1 MNKQTVLIIVVLV
14 LMYLVMGASIFQI
27 LEQPYEV
34 EQKRLIVNEKNKFI
48 SSHSCVDSQDLAG
61 FIRHVMTAMDSGV
74 DPIGNWSNTSKNWD
88 LGSSFFFSGT
98 VITTIGFGS
107 TAPKSKWGRIFCV
120 FYALVGIPMF
130 GFLLA
135 GVGELLGSALG
146 NLISKVEYIV
156 LRWKVSATVVR
167 VISTLVSILIG
178 CLIFMVTPVLVF
190 EHIEEWSVL
199 EAIYFVVIT
208 LTTIGFGDYVAGK
221 NPQIEYRTWY
231 LPLVWLWIIVGLAY
245 FAAILSMIGDWLRVL
260 SEKTK
265 AEMGGLTAQ
274 AATWTQHITRGQG
287 REITAGH
294 RLSSDRAVHVPSD
307 PEEGREG
314 SLQQTH
320 LEPLQEVSGP
330 PIDFTIQGLTYIDA
344 TPGSSPGDLPTPTAA
359 ISPARSPGLGPSLRL
374 NPGQW
379 LRRSRRNLTSR
390 LGFSEDGNRTRD
402 KGESV

>member
-146 NLISKVEYIV
+146 NLISKVEYI
-156 LRWKVSATVVR
+156 RWKVSATVVR

-190 EHIEEWSVL
+190 EHIEE
-199 EAIYFVVIT
+199 
-208 LTTIGFGDYVAGK
+208 
-221 NPQIEYRTWY
+221 
-231 LPLVWLWIIVGLAY
+231 
-245 FAAILSMIGDWLRVL
+245 
-260 SEKTK
+260 
-265 AEMGGLTAQ
+265 
-274 AATWTQHITRGQG
+274 GQG